1 MLKEISVLQRTLV
14 RVALTALQAIHV
26 LTIRSVILVPL
37 DAEGFR
43 LTSAAPQLL
52 QLLGLVS
59 LLTQLLKIQVTGRN
73 KGRVLYVYMFR
84 LILPILIDNDKRGM
98 LQRRSVRMKS
108 KVMDGD

>member
-1 MLKEISVLQRTLV
+1 MLEEVSVLQITLV
-14 RVALTALQAIHV
+14 WVALTALQAIHV
-26 LTIRSVILVPL
+26 LTIRSVILL
-37 DAEGFR
+37 SAEVFR
-43 LTSAAPQLL
+43 LTSAPTKLL
-52 QLLGLVS
+52 RTLGLVS
-59 LLTQLLKIQVTGRN
+59 LLNKIQVTGRN